1 MTETTVAH
9 EKSAPRRAPLAML
22 GLIGTA
28 LILSMTTWF
37 SATAILP
44 ELATA
49 FALSPA
55 SAAWLTNA
63 VQIGFVIGALSL
75 SISGLVDALPTRSL
89 MALSAMLAAVSN
101 AALLWVPDTAWLFAM
116 RLVTGLALAGV
127 YPPALKL
134 IATWFVRGRGLAMGA
149 AVGALTLGSS
159 GPYLL
164 RAIGTHMAWHAVVA
178 VSSALALLGA
188 LLLGFTDDGP
198 YAAARPKPDLRR
210 IGAVLRDPA
219 LALANLGYFGHM
231 WELYAMWGWFL
242 AYASEATRVSPT
254 TPPFSAPL
262 LTFLVIA
269 IGAGGCLAGG
279 MLADRIGRT
288 ATTALMMAVSGTCAV
303 AIGFA
308 FDGPFWLFI
317 AIALVWGF
325 SVIADSAQFSAM
337 VSELADAQSVGA
349 ALALQVAVGFA
360 LTVVSVHLTPLLAS
374 AIGWRWTFVMLAPGP
389 FVGAAAML
397 VLRRKPQASAIANGR
412 R

>member
-1 MTETTVAH
+1 MTMESTA
-9 EKSAPRRAPLAML
+9 APQAAWRNPVAML
-22 GLIGTA
+22 ALIGTA

-44 ELATA
+44 ELAQT
-49 FALSPA
+49 FGLSA
-55 SAAWLTNA
+55 AGAAWLTNA
-63 VQIGFVIGALSL
+63 VQIGFVVGALSL
-75 SISGLVDALPTRSL
+75 SISGLVDTLPTRGL
-89 MALSAMLAAVSN
+89 MAASGLLAAMSN
-101 AALLWVPDTAWLFAM
+101 VTLLWVPDATWLFAA
-116 RLVTGLALAGV
+116 RAVTGVALAGV

-134 IATWFVRGRGLAMGA
+134 IATWFVHGRGLAMGA

-164 RAIGTHMAWHAVVA
+164 RAVGAHVDWHAVVA
-178 VSSALALLGA
+178 VSSGLAMLAA
-188 LLLGFTDDGP
+188 LLLVFAVDGP
-198 YAAARPKPDLRR
+198 YATARPKPDLRR
-210 IGAVLRDPA
+210 IGVVLRDPG

-242 AYASEATRVSPT
+242 AYASDATRVATPAPLLSP
-254 TPPFSAPL
+254 PL

-279 MLADRIGRT
+279 VLADRIGRT
-288 ATTALMMAVSGTCAV
+288 ATTALMMAISGTCALT
-303 AIGFA
+303 IGWA
-308 FDGPFWLFI
+308 YDGPSWLFV

-360 LTVVSVHLTPLLAS
+360 LTVVSIRLTPLLAS

-389 FVGAAAML
+389 FVGAVAMM
-397 VLRRKPQASAIANGR
+397 VLRRLPRAEKIANGR

>member
-1 MTETTVAH
+1 VTVDGAVPSTS
-9 EKSAPRRAPLAML
+9 KRTARGSPLAML
-22 GLIGTA
+22 CLIGTA

-44 ELATA
+44 ELART
-49 FALSPA
+49 FGL
-55 SAAWLTNA
+55 SAAAASWLTNA
-63 VQIGFVIGALSL
+63 VQIGFVVGALSL
-75 SISGLVDALPTRSL
+75 SISGLVDTLPTRGL
-89 MALSAMLAAVSN
+89 MAAAALLAALSN
-101 AALLWVPDTAWLFAM
+101 GALLWVPDAAGLFAA
-116 RLVTGLALAGV
+116 RFVTGVALAGV

-164 RAIGTHMAWHAVVA
+164 RAIGAHVDWHAVVA
-178 VSSALALLGA
+178 VSSSLALLAA
-188 LLLGFTDDGP
+188 LLLFFAADGP
-198 YAAARPKPDLRR
+198 HAAARPKPDLRR
-210 IGAVLRDPA
+210 IGIVLRDPG

-242 AYASEATRVSPT
+242 AYASDAARVASLPL
-254 TPPFSAPL
+254 SASL

-269 IGAGGCLAGG
+269 VGAGGCLAGG
-279 MLADRIGRT
+279 LLADRVGRT
-288 ATTALMMAVSGTCAV
+288 ATTALMMALSGTCALT
-303 AIGFA
+303 IGFA
-308 FDGPFWLFI
+308 FDGPSWLFI
-317 AIALVWGF
+317 GIALVWGV

-337 VSELADAQSVGA
+337 VSELADVQSVGA

-360 LTVVSVHLTPLLAS
+360 LTVVSIRLTPLLAD
-374 AIGWRWTFVMLAPGP
+374 AVGWRWTFVMLAPGP

-397 VLRRKPQASAIANGR
+397 ALRRLPRAAEIANGR

>member
-1 MTETTVAH
+1 
-9 EKSAPRRAPLAML
+9 ML
-22 GLIGTA
+22 GLIGAA
-28 LILSMTTWF
+28 LIFSMTTWF

-44 ELATA
+44 ELAQA
-49 FALSPA
+49 FGL
-55 SAAWLTNA
+55 SAAGASWLTNA
-63 VQIGFVIGALSL
+63 VQIGFVVGALSL
-75 SISGLVDALPTRSL
+75 SISGLVDALPTRAL
-89 MALSAMLAAVSN
+89 MATSALLAAASN
-101 AALLWVPDTAWLFAM
+101 VVILWVPDAVWLLAARFA
-116 RLVTGLALAGV
+116 TGIALAGV

-159 GPYLL
+159 APYLL
-164 RAIGTHMAWHAVVA
+164 RTIGAHVDWHAVVA
-178 VSSALALLGA
+178 VSSGLALLGA
-188 LLLGFTDDGP
+188 LILVFAADGP
-198 YAAARPKPDLRR
+198 YAASRPKPDLRR
-210 IGAVLRDPA
+210 IGIVLRDPG

-242 AYASEATRVSPT
+242 AYASDAARVASQ
-254 TPPFSAPL
+254 PPPLSAPL

-269 IGAGGCLAGG
+269 VGAAGCLGG
-279 MLADRIGRT
+279 GILADRLGRT
-288 ATTALMMAVSGTCAV
+288 ATTALMMALSGSCAV

-308 FDGPFWLFI
+308 FDGPSWLFI

-360 LTVVSVHLTPLLAS
+360 LTVVSIRVTPLLAG
-374 AIGWRWTFVMLAPGP
+374 AIGWRWTFIMLAPGP

-397 VLRRKPQASAIANGR
+397 ALRRLPRAETIANGR